1 MKKKIINAIIMLN
14 LDYKNNKN
22 SIDNLIRIYRSLSK
36 NETYENENQIRG

>member
-22 SIDNLIRIYRSLSK
+22 SIDNLIRIYRSL
-36 NETYENENQIRG
+36 

>member
-22 SIDNLIRIYRSLSK
+22 SIDNLIRIYISL
-36 NETYENENQIRG
+36 

>member
-1 MKKKIINAIIMLN
+1 MKKKIINAILMLN
-14 LDYKNNKN
+14 LDYKKNKN